1 MVVIIAMQ
9 SYVSKRTPKN
19 IRGMIFA
26 VIGIASTIGNVL
38 YLEIYNY
45 LSVKFAQYMA
55 FGVVAGID
63 LIMLIFVLIMIFL
76 KKYGQP
82 AAGTDEGEAAEE
94 MDLKGA
100 DLGIGNYNDIPVIE
114 EDPRAAIYDEK
125 ILEADEEYEVSTRKG
140 SILPKV
146 VKKDRKGSLHKGSI
160 NPNDNFDDEEDYEG
174 YV

>member
-82 AAGTDEGEAAEE
+82 AAGTDEGEDAEE

-160 NPNDNFDDEEDYEG
+160 NPNDNFDDEEDDEG